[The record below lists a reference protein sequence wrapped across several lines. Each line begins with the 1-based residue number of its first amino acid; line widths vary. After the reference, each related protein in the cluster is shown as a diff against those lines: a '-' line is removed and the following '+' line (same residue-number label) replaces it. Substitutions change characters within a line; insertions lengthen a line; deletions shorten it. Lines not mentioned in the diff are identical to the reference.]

1 MIPLTNSKISGHS
14 SKSHKLISSFPRHPF
29 SSQGPWNKMWCFY
42 LCFCGLGCPPERTSP
57 YDTRNLLP
65 ECLLGTPS
73 QQRWRPCP
81 SWPGTPR
88 LRLPGRA
95 ATLRSITRRRSQ
107 TTPVSCS
114 GRPLWVQAEHCPDGG
129 SLRWCGALRSRS
141 KPSEEAASWQEATA
155 AADALRM
162 RTLSARSAG
171 TAQRQRADDSA
182 RPAVTLKANIEQRLD
197 GIDGYLRGKL
207 RVERKTHGKFAN
219 IKVG

>member
-1 MIPLTNSKISGHS
+1 MISLTNSKISGHS
-14 SKSHKLISSFPRHPF
+14 SHSHKLISSFLRHPI
-29 SSQGPWNKMWCFY
+29 SGQGPWNKRGCFY
-42 LCFCGLGCPPERTSP
+42 LCFCGPGCPPARTSP

-81 SWPGTPR
+81 SWPGTQR

-95 ATLRSITRRRSQ
+95 ATPRSITRRRSQ

-129 SLRWCGALRSRS
+129 SLLGCAPLRSRS

-182 RPAVTLKANIEQRLD
+182 RPAVTLKANTEQRLD
-197 GIDGYLRGKL
+197 VVDGYLWRKL
-207 RVERKTHGKFAN
+207 CVERKMHGKFAN
-219 IKVG
+219 IQVG